1 MQFRL
6 VLDSAIGDESQSESP
21 TKTSQIFLNVGSTM
35 NKSIHDTSTIR
46 SVGDETYDSN
56 DMNVIGD
63 EAEDVLNVS
72 NNKASNDN
80 NAIDGNDGSDGNSKR
95 RSQML
100 SPTSKM
106 VEALQYTKS
115 IEESS
120 IANASGIYEE
130 LEQTAMVLKQKS
142 SEIQRKQTEQ
152 SQQIYRAQVKLSDE
166 ATAIANDVERRIRS
180 EALELH
186 KKFTLVSKRMKRDM
200 KEFKKLTKHAFLNSS
215 FGLCRCKTIG

>member
-1 MQFRL
+1 MASSSTYGNDIVGRRVEVLWERDSTNAVANTGSLNNIADGVGWYSGIISKYNISKQEHLIEYDDGDQDWYDLGKVQFRL
-6 VLDSAIGDESQSESP
+6 ILDSAIGDESQSESP

-72 NNKASNDN
+72 SNKASNDN
-80 NAIDGNDGSDGNSKR
+80 NAIDGSDGNSNSNR

-130 LEQTAMVLKQKS
+130 LEQTAMVLK
-142 SEIQRKQTEQ
+142 
-152 SQQIYRAQVKLSDE
+152 
-166 ATAIANDVERRIRS
+166 
-180 EALELH
+180 
-186 KKFTLVSKRMKRDM
+186 
-200 KEFKKLTKHAFLNSS
+200 
-215 FGLCRCKTIG
+215 

>member
-1 MQFRL
+1 ML
-6 VLDSAIGDESQSESP
+6 GVL
-21 TKTSQIFLNVGSTM
+21 

-72 NNKASNDN
+72 SNKASNDN
-80 NAIDGNDGSDGNSKR
+80 NARDGNDGSDGNSNR

-106 VEALQYTKS
+106 AEALQYTKS

-142 SEIQRKQTEQ
+142 AEIQRKQTEQ

-186 KKFTLVSKRMKRDM
+186 KKFTLLSKRMKRDM
-200 KEFKKLTKHAFLNSS
+200 KEFKN
-215 FGLCRCKTIG
+215 

>member
-1 MQFRL
+1 
-6 VLDSAIGDESQSESP
+6 
-21 TKTSQIFLNVGSTM
+21 
-35 NKSIHDTSTIR
+35 
-46 SVGDETYDSN
+46 
-56 DMNVIGD
+56 
-63 EAEDVLNVS
+63 
-72 NNKASNDN
+72 
-80 NAIDGNDGSDGNSKR
+80 
-95 RSQML
+95 ML

-106 VEALQYTKS
+106 AEALQYTKS

-142 SEIQRKQTEQ
+142 AEIQRKQTEQ

-186 KKFTLVSKRMKRDM
+186 KNFTLESKRMKRDM
-200 KEFKKLTKHAFLNSS
+200 KEFKKLTKENGHA
-215 FGLCRCKTIG
+215 R